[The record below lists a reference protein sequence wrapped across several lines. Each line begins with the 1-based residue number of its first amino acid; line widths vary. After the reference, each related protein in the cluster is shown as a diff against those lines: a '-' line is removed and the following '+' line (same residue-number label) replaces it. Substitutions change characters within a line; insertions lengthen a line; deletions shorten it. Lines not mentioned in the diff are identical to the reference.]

1 MKKVY
6 SLLLT
11 LFLSASVFAA
21 GHTVS
26 IAQTNITCFG
36 VCNGEATATVI
47 GGVGPFTYNWTPS
60 GGTAPSAISLCAG
73 SYTVIV
79 TDNSDMSTAT
89 ATVTITEPP
98 LLTVSIGGSGALCTG
113 GCTTLT
119 PAVTGGTVPYT
130 FNWSGGLF
138 GVSPSACPSSL
149 TTYTVTITDSQGCIA
164 TNSSTITVNPIPIVT
179 VNSPTICT
187 GGIATLT
194 GGGAT
199 TYLWSTGA
207 TVNPLILS
215 PATSMNYTVTGTAL
229 GCTATAISTVTV
241 NPLPSLTLTPINAT
255 CGLNNGGITPTGGCA
270 YSWISTGTPAAGA
283 SLSGLGAGTYTV
295 TTSCLGCT
303 STAITTISTTPA
315 PTVTVSPSSTI
326 CSGACVTLSATTT
339 PGPSTYSWI
348 GPAAFV
354 ATIASPIICPAIM
367 GTYTVTASY
376 AGCTAT
382 AITTVNI
389 DGPIT
394 PNLSSTNTT
403 GCVTCDGTA
412 TATPTGGTAPY
423 AYVWSNGTT
432 TIPVPSMCAGTYSVT
447 ITDIAGCTATDS
459 TTIFANNSAITNFT
473 MVPDSTDPYN
483 FFAFN
488 TSTGIGNS
496 YSWDWGDGTAFST
509 TANPAHTWGSTGVMT
524 VCLTVSN
531 FLCGADTLCQTVNVT
546 GAPVSCLALFNIAD
560 DTINPDP
567 NAHYVYNLSYG
578 ATLSYFW
585 DFGDGTTST
594 SMIPSHVYSGTGPYL
609 LCLSVDN
616 GAGCTDMFC
625 DSLIS
630 ADSLNRSSGTMQII
644 VHNGPSFQGLTTGI
658 VDQESITTVS
668 VSPNP
673 FSDNTSFIIQSDK
686 INEKYSFELLDV
698 LGKKVKTLNGISEKQ
713 FEISRNGLQN
723 GVYFYKI
730 YSAESIV
737 GIGKLVIE

>member
-6 SLLLT
+6 SLILT
-11 LFLSASVFAA
+11 LFLSASVFAV
-21 GHTVS
+21 GHTVTGTT
-26 IAQTNITCFG
+26 TNAT
-36 VCNGEATATVI
+36 CNGSCNGTASSSVS
-47 GGVGPFTYNWTPS
+47 GGVGPFGYSWAGPS
-60 GGTAPSAISLCAG
+60 SFSSNAQNVVGLCAG
-73 SYTVIV
+73 TYTITVI
-79 TDNSDMSTAT
+79 DSADMSTANYIQ
-89 ATVTITEPP
+89 TVLQPAA
-98 LLTVSIGGSGALCTG
+98 LTMSVGSPTVCSGS
-113 GCTTLT
+113 CTTLT
-119 PAVTGGTVPYT
+119 PTVTGGTLPYT
-130 FNWSGGLF
+130 FIWSGGLF
-138 GVSPSACPSSL
+138 GVSPSACPSS
-149 TTYTVTITDSQGCIA
+149 TISYTVTVSDANGCTTSAVSTVATTSAPTVTVPASATYCPGAIVPSGVFSSTPA
-164 TNSSTITVNPIPIVT
+164 GATFVWTNSNVAIGLAVSGISSIPSFTAINAGPSSITSTITVTPTYAGCVGTPNTYTITVNPI
-179 VNSPTICT
+179 
-187 GGIATLT
+187 
-194 GGGAT
+194 
-199 TYLWSTGA
+199 
-207 TVNPLILS
+207 
-215 PATSMNYTVTGTAL
+215 
-229 GCTATAISTVTV
+229 
-241 NPLPSLTLTPINAT
+241 
-255 CGLNNGGITPTGGCA
+255 
-270 YSWISTGTPAAGA
+270 
-283 SLSGLGAGTYTV
+283 
-295 TTSCLGCT
+295 
-303 STAITTISTTPA
+303 

-354 ATIASPIICPAIM
+354 ATIASPIICPAIA

-546 GAPVSCLALFNIAD
+546 GVPVSCLALFNIAD

-585 DFGDGTTST
+585 DFGDGTTSS
-594 SMIPSHVYSGTGPYL
+594 SMTPSHVYSGTGPYL

-673 FSDNTSFIIQSDK
+673 FSENTTFIIQSDK